1 MLPILR
7 CEANWDYVPFMK
19 TRIALAAPGKKTRL
33 SRQPTDAEG
42 GSDGKEEAIQRT
54 EELRHRLRGL
64 QERFYAEG
72 KRGLIVVFQAMDTG
86 GKDGAIRSL
95 FTGLDPAGVDVT
107 GFKGPNSNELAHDY
121 LRRIHM
127 AVPPRGKIGV
137 WNRSHYEDVLAVR
150 VRRLVPEAVWSRRFS
165 HINDFER
172 MLVDE
177 GMVFVKYFLHISR
190 ETQKKRLEERL
201 ADPSKHWKFDPSDL
215 EDRERWDDYE
225 KAYEDV
231 FDKCSTPWAPWRI
244 VPADRKWA
252 RNLALMEDFVAILE
266 GLDPRPPMAKFDLSR
281 IVIE

>member
-1 MLPILR
+1 
-7 CEANWDYVPFMK
+7 MK
-19 TRIALAAPGKKTRL
+19 TRITRCAEGRKVRL
-33 SRQPTDAEG
+33 SRLPTDAEG
-42 GSDGKEEAIQRT
+42 SSESKEEAVLRT
-54 EELRHRLRGL
+54 EFLRPRLREL

-72 KRGLIVVFQAMDTG
+72 RRGLIVVFQAMDTG

-107 GFKGPNSNELAHDY
+107 GFKGPNSAELAHDY
-121 LRRIHM
+121 LRRIHQQ
-127 AVPPRGKIGV
+127 VPARGKIGV

-150 VRRLVPEAVWSRRFS
+150 VRRLVPDEVWQRRFG

-177 GMVFVKYFLHISR
+177 GMTIVKYFLHISH

-215 EDRERWDDYE
+215 EDRTHWDDYQH
-225 KAYEDV
+225 AYEDV
-231 FDKCSTPWAPWRI
+231 FEKCSPAWAPWRI

-252 RNLALMEDFVAILE
+252 RNLALMEDLVGVLE
-266 GLDPRPPMAKFDLSR
+266 ALDPHPPAAKFDLSK
-281 IVIE
+281 IVID